1 MTGALGLVL
10 RGSGFAL
17 GAGPFL
23 GALMVVAACAGPF
36 VWPLD
41 PWAMAGAPL
50 LWPGQ
55 DWRFPL
61 GTDALGRDV
70 LAGLFQGT
78 RVSLAVGLSAG
89 LAAMVVGLTLGALAG
104 FYRGRV
110 DDALMR
116 VTESLQTTPAFLLL
130 IVLVA
135 VYGSSLPVIALSIT
149 AVSWPP
155 VARLA
160 RAEYMTLSGRDYVK
174 AAELLGLSDLRII
187 AQQILP
193 NALPPVLV
201 MSSILVANAILSEAA
216 LSFLGLGD
224 PNIISLGAMIGT
236 GRESLRTAWYLVTI
250 PGLVIMGIVL
260 AVNLAGDHLNRLLDP
275 KDAP

>member
-1 MTGALGLVL
+1 MTQTAGFLRLPTTSIGYGPALV
-10 RGSGFAL
+10 AL
-17 GAGPFL
+17 I
-23 GALMVVAACAGPF
+23 VVAACVGPL

-41 PWAMAGAPL
+41 PWAMSGPPL
-50 LWPGQ
+50 LWPGSDAQ
-55 DWRFPL
+55 FPL

-70 LAGLFQGT
+70 LAGLLQGT

-89 LAAMVVGLTLGALAG
+89 AAALLVGLVLGAIAG
-104 FYRGRV
+104 FYRGHV

-116 VTESLQTTPAFLLL
+116 LTEALQTTPAFLLL

-135 VYGSSLPVIALSIT
+135 IYGSSLPVVVLSIV

-155 VARLA
+155 VARVA
-160 RAEYMTLSGRDYVK
+160 RAEYLTLSGRDYVK
-174 AAELLGLSDLRII
+174 AAQLLGLGDLRII
-187 AQQILP
+187 FQQILP

-224 PNIISLGAMIGT
+224 PNVISLGAMIGT

-250 PGLVIMGIVL
+250 PGLVIITIVL
-260 AVNLAGDHLNRLLDP
+260 AVNLAGDGLNRVLDP
-275 KDAP
+275 RDRA